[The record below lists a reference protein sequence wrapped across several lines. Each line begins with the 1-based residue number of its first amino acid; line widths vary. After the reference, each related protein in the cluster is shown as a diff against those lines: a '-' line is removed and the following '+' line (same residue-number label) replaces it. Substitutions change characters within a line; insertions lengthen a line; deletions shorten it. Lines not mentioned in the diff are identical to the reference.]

1 MLKYIE
7 LKSGHNGNGPAW
19 IARVKVSRSG
29 RTVYFNGKALKRAS
43 GGGIAGNHYDI
54 RSGQEYW
61 VSGIKKNGL
70 DRHWAGS
77 GLVAIEAA
85 AVPEYLNWSG
95 PRNSMIPSS
104 RSSMILRSQNRLRRS
119 ADAYVYRP
127 AAEAAPPGKAYPASA
142 DA

>member
-7 LKSGHNGNGPAW
+7 LKSGHDDNGPAW

-43 GGGIAGNHYDI
+43 GSGAGNHYDI
-54 RSGQEYW
+54 DSGLEYW

-77 GLVAIEAA
+77 GLVAIETS
-85 AVPEYLNWSG
+85 AVPEYLQLVGATELDRSTFKVIADLEEPDPSKFHDLENESLGQGRSG
-95 PRNSMIPSS
+95 
-104 RSSMILRSQNRLRRS
+104 
-119 ADAYVYRP
+119 
-127 AAEAAPPGKAYPASA
+127 
-142 DA
+142 